1 MVAFLRVFSAWQI
14 QNMNNRLQDFLSV
27 RAFSGEVSIH
37 YILLLIFCVYI
48 LSMPSNVVLE
58 DDGFFLLS
66 AYYNGISHPPGY
78 PLYTLIAHIFGLI
91 PLENYALKI
100 HILSALFSVAACA
113 VFYHI
118 LKQINDNTQ
127 DIGFYTLV
135 LAVSSVL
142 WSQSIIAEVYT
153 LNLFLLSAVFLLL
166 LKFGNSQ
173 NTALARL
180 AALIYG
186 LALSNHWPLAILS
199 SPLFIALLFPY
210 NWQKIKIILKATPF
224 FIIGLLPYIW
234 MIIRSNQNP
243 DISFYGA
250 LDSLRMIVFF
260 ISREGYA
267 HIDHSPSATIMDK
280 LNYVLFVLRE
290 ILNQFGYLGA
300 GLIIAGFIAQW
311 KMAKPNL
318 ALGLTLAFLC
328 NTLLLIALLDFDFDE
343 QFSNVFRVYPIFA
356 YMICAIWLLFG
367 VKTALM
373 FLLNIFQKKYPVNL
387 LKGLIFIVIFMEVF
401 SFGASNNFRKFDYWT
416 ERYVINIIDN
426 IEPDSV
432 LFLNGAFDTGPI
444 GYLLR
449 IKKLREDIDIYHIGG
464 VVFENR
470 LFHPAKDSYKKRQLN
485 IDEFIKNAQRPIYYT
500 ADLTHNYGI
509 IDFGLVKKI
518 DKTKQKGFTMRV
530 INKPVIDYYLS
541 VYHASPKDPWS
552 VLHRKVLLYNACRLL
567 TAISYS
573 ATAKQTKNINSLI
586 ETICDEFHGRLAIID
601 WLMQNDIMTEDIDAL
616 LEAAISLK
624 DHAILKSGYSD
635 LLHYRAKLN
644 LSRGAIDRAMI
655 DLTESINHWNHP
667 DNPAFAEIEKLKHAK
682 K

>member
-1 MVAFLRVFSAWQI
+1 
-14 QNMNNRLQDFLSV
+14 MNSRLQDFSSV
-27 RAFSGEVSIH
+27 RAFSGDVRIH
-37 YILLLIFCVYI
+37 YILLLIFCIYI
-48 LSMPSNVVLE
+48 LSMPSTVVLE

-118 LKQINDNTQ
+118 LKQINHNTQ

-153 LNLFLLSAVFLLL
+153 LNLFLLSLVFLLL
-166 LKFGNSQ
+166 LKFDKSQ
-173 NTALARL
+173 NMAMARL

-199 SPLFIALLFPY
+199 SPLFITLLLPY
-210 NWQKIKIILKATPF
+210 SWQKIKIILKAIPF

-243 DISFYGA
+243 DISFYGP
-250 LDSLRMIVFF
+250 LDSLRMIIFF

-267 HIDHSPSATIMDK
+267 NIDHSPSATIMDK

-300 GLIIAGFIAQW
+300 GLITVGFIAQW

-343 QFSNVFRVYPIFA
+343 PFSNVFRVYPIFA
-356 YMICAIWLLFG
+356 YMICVLWLLFG
-367 VKTALM
+367 VKTALIV
-373 FLLNIFQKKYPVNL
+373 LVRIFKKKYPVNL
-387 LKGLIFIVIFMEVF
+387 LKNLVFIIIFIEVF
-401 SFGASNNFRKFDYWT
+401 SFGANGNFRKFDDWA
-416 ERYVINIIDN
+416 ERYVINIINN

-432 LFLNGAFDTGPI
+432 LFLQGAFDTGPI
-444 GYLLR
+444 GYLLK
-449 IKKLREDIDIYHIGG
+449 IKQLRENIDIYHIMG

-470 LFHPAKDSYKKRQLN
+470 LFYPAKDSYKKRQLN
-485 IDEFIKNAQRPIYYT
+485 IDEFIKNEQRPIYYT

-509 IDFGLVKKI
+509 IDYGLIKKI
-518 DKTKQKGFTMRV
+518 DKTKQKSFITRA

-541 VYHASPKDPWS
+541 IYHASPKDPWS
-552 VLHRKVLLYNACRLL
+552 VLHRKVLLYNACGLL
-567 TAISYS
+567 AAISYS
-573 ATAKQTKNINSLI
+573 ATAKQTNNINSLI
-586 ETICDEFHGRLAIID
+586 EIICGEFPGRLAIID
-601 WLMQNDIMTEDIDAL
+601 WLMQNDIMTEDIDAM
-616 LEAAISLK
+616 LEAAINLK
-624 DHAILKSGYSD
+624 DQAILKSDYSN

-644 LSRGAIDRAMI
+644 LSRGSIDRAMI
-655 DLTESINHWNHP
+655 DLAESINYWNHP
-667 DNPAFAEIEKLKHAK
+667 DNPSFTEIEKLKQAK